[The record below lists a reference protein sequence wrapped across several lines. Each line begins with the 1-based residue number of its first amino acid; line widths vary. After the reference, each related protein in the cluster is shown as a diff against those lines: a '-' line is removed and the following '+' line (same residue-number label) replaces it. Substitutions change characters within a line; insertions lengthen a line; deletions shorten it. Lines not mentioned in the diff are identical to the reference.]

1 MVNIDEAISAHAKW
15 KMKLA
20 SYLSKPDQSLKA
32 SVVGAD
38 NQCDLGKW
46 LHGEGLKHSRL
57 PEYSKLVSDH
67 AEFHKLAAEIIRK
80 ADSGHKVTDEI
91 ALGSKSKFARAS
103 SAIVLSLK
111 AMKSKM

>member
-1 MVNIDEAISAHAKW
+1 MNLDDAISAHSKW

-20 SYLSKPDQSLKA
+20 SYISKPDKNLQA

-46 LHGEGLKHSRL
+46 LYGEGQQYSRL

-67 AEFHKLAAEIIRK
+67 SEFHKLAAEIVRN
-80 ADSGHKVTDEI
+80 ANSGQKVVDEI
-91 ALGSKSKFARAS
+91 ALGSKSKFASVS

-111 AMKSKM
+111 AMKSKI

>member
-1 MVNIDEAISAHAKW
+1 VNIDEAITAHAKW

-20 SYLSKPDQSLKA
+20 SYISKPDQSLQA

-46 LHGEGLKHSRL
+46 LHGEGLKYSRL

-67 AEFHKLAAEIIRK
+67 AEFHKFAAEIIRK
-80 ADSGHKVTDEI
+80 ADSGHKVTADI
-91 ALGSKSKFARAS
+91 TLGSKSKFASIS
-103 SAIVLSLK
+103 STIVLSLM